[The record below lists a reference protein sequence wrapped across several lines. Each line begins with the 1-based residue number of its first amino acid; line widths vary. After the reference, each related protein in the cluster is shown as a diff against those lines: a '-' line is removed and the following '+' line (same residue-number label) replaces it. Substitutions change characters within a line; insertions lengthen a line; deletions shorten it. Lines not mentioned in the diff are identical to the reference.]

1 MAEEITNE
9 RYGPSPPQRGTP
21 EETFPYREHSWTVQQ
36 LHHLTADVSGLREA
50 VGTLKDSVKDQAIAI
65 SGVRRTIHIA
75 TGIVIGAGT
84 VVGLLLG
91 LIAWLVDKGFD
102 RLLEVLATK

>member
-1 MAEEITNE
+1 MAEETTNE
-9 RYGPSPPQRGTP
+9 RYGPAPRQRGTL
-21 EETFPYREHSWTVQQ
+21 EETFPYREPSWTELE
-36 LHHLTADVSGLREA
+36 LHHLIADVSGLKEA
-50 VGTLKDSVKDQAIAI
+50 VGTLKESVKDQTSAI
-65 SGVRRTIHIA
+65 SGVRRTMHIA
-75 TGIVIGAGT
+75 AGIVIGAGA